1 MLGFSCVAPIRTVH
15 ELLDEHGVLN
25 LLRDP
30 LITTATQE
38 IIAEKKSRREIQR
51 KIRAKEHAIETL
63 SAKYRWE
70 LKLPQ
75 EMVRHYTALETI
87 TRSCEQIVTRATV

>member
-15 ELLDEHGVLN
+15 EFLDEHGVLN

-30 LITTATQE
+30 FITMAMQE
-38 IIAEKKSRREIQR
+38 IIAEKKSRREIQHE
-51 KIRAKEHAIETL
+51 IRAKERAIEML
-63 SAKYRWE
+63 SAKYRRE

-87 TRSCEQIVTRATV
+87 THSCEQIVTRATV